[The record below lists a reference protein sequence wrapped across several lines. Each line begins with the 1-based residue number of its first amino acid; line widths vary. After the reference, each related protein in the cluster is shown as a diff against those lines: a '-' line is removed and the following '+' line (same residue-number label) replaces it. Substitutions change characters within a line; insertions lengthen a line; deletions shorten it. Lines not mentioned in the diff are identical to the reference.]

1 MQGVGVEVKSI
12 PVLLTGTDM
21 CIAQVTGQGLL
32 LQEGVAQ
39 KGGLYGL
46 GATALIEEPD
56 SDGW

>member
-1 MQGVGVEVKSI
+1 MCTVKLI
-12 PVLLTGTDM
+12 GH
-21 CIAQVTGQGLL
+21 GLL

-46 GATALIEEPD
+46 GATALIKEPD